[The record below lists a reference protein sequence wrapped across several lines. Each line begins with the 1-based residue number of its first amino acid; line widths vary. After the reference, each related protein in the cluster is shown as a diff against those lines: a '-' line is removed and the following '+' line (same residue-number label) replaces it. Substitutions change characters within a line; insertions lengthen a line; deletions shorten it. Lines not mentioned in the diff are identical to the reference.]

1 VDGHCRA
8 GPCLSDEWSWD
19 AWESEAGAAESSDDA
34 ADRRQIALQP
44 ATAAQKPTA
53 FVPSTVGNVLMIGD
67 KVAGMTNAA
76 PRPIRPRRKRFG
88 CCPMLYQLPTV
99 TVKKEYSFCLSYDDV
114 VPRITDERREARREQ
129 VLEAARAC
137 LEEHGLEAVSM
148 EMIIARS
155 GLSTGAVYGYFK
167 SKDQL
172 INAVVTEGMAAMAA
186 DLAPVLTNPE
196 PPALP
201 EFLGQVLRT
210 AVDFGQHKGDI
221 DRLRVS
227 LHGWSHAQ
235 SDPELKAATRASYS
249 GLRKLFRDVVKEWQ
263 AAGTFDAAADPEGMA
278 ELLTSITL
286 GFVAQRALAG
296 SADVTAHVAALEAL
310 THRSV
315 AGIAP

>member
-1 VDGHCRA
+1 
-8 GPCLSDEWSWD
+8 
-19 AWESEAGAAESSDDA
+19 
-34 ADRRQIALQP
+34 
-44 ATAAQKPTA
+44 
-53 FVPSTVGNVLMIGD
+53 M
-67 KVAGMTNAA
+67 
-76 PRPIRPRRKRFG
+76 
-88 CCPMLYQLPTV
+88 
-99 TVKKEYSFCLSYDDV
+99 
-114 VPRITDERREARREQ
+114 ARREQ

-196 PPALP
+196 PPPLP
-201 EFLGQVLRT
+201 EFVEQVLRT
-210 AVDFGQHKGDI
+210 VVDFGQKKGDI

-249 GLRKLFRDVVKEWQ
+249 ALRKLFRDVVKRWQ
-263 AAGTFDAAADPEGMA
+263 AAGTFDLASDPEGVA

-310 THRSV
+310 TRRSV
-315 AGIAP
+315 AGIAPQLP

>member
-1 VDGHCRA
+1 
-8 GPCLSDEWSWD
+8 
-19 AWESEAGAAESSDDA
+19 
-34 ADRRQIALQP
+34 
-44 ATAAQKPTA
+44 
-53 FVPSTVGNVLMIGD
+53 M
-67 KVAGMTNAA
+67 
-76 PRPIRPRRKRFG
+76 
-88 CCPMLYQLPTV
+88 
-99 TVKKEYSFCLSYDDV
+99 
-114 VPRITDERREARREQ
+114 ARREQ

-196 PPALP
+196 PPPLP
-201 EFLGQVLRT
+201 EFVEQVLRT
-210 AVDFGQHKGDI
+210 VVDFGQNKGDI

-249 GLRKLFRDVVKEWQ
+249 GLRRLFRDVVKRWQ
-263 AAGTFDAAADPEGMA
+263 AAGTFDAAADPEGVA

-315 AGIAP
+315 AGIAPQLP